1 MTGAAPGAAL
11 RRRVQRVGLLA
22 YRLLPTPWRRVAVR
36 TVCPT
41 YTAGSLVEIEDASGS
56 VLLIRHTYR
65 KDWGLPGG
73 LLDRGERP
81 DAAAVREV
89 REEVGLDVELA
100 GAPRVVMDPLE
111 RRIDFVYRA
120 RLRGAGSVAAAP
132 CSPELAEAAWFRRD
146 AFPPLHENAA
156 TALAALADGGA
167 VPYVPPPRA
176 RRRGL
181 RRRRRSPAG
190 DQR

>member
-1 MTGAAPGAAL
+1 MTGRATGGGL
-11 RRRVQRVGLLA
+11 RRRAQRIGLLA
-22 YRLLPTPWRRVAVR
+22 YRLLPLPWRRLAVR
-36 TVCPT
+36 VVCPT
-41 YTAGSLVEIEDASGS
+41 YTAGSLVVIEDAGGS

-100 GAPRVVMDPLE
+100 GVPAVVMDPLL

-120 RLRGAGSVAAAP
+120 RLHGCGPVPVVP
-132 CSPELAEAAWFRRD
+132 CSPELAAAAWFRRD
-146 AFPPLHENAA
+146 EFPPLHEDAA
-156 TALAALADGGA
+156 TALAALAGGAA
-167 VPYVPPPRA
+167 VPYVPAPQVHRNRLPRLRGGGS
-176 RRRGL
+176 RRQ
-181 RRRRRSPAG
+181 
-190 DQR
+190 D